1 MTAVLTS
8 AEIEAV
14 RFHLDYGN
22 ISVGGYPYTPDGYF
36 ELFTNVVAE
45 YLTTGAETTAAT
57 AVTADTIVTV
67 TPASM
72 TGITANSRLVIDVD
86 TDQEIVV
93 VKSVT
98 PTTFTARFAKAHTGT
113 YPVAVDSGVQRLRRL
128 LALAEAA
135 YAALTSEDTGAA
147 AGVKKVDEIEFFG
160 GAKNSGTSV
169 LDGKL
174 AHYRAIV
181 ERIASLIRVPINC
194 REQGCGSGTQ
204 LETY

>member
-1 MTAVLTS
+1 MTAVLT
-8 AEIEAV
+8 ATEIESI

-45 YLTTGAETTAAT
+45 YLTTGAETTATT
-57 AVTADTIVTV
+57 AVVADTIVTI

-72 TGITANSRLVIDVD
+72 TGITANARLVIDVD

-98 PTTFTARFAKAHTGT
+98 VSTFTARFAKAHTGT
-113 YPVAVDSGVQRLRRL
+113 YPIAVDSGVARVRRL

-135 YAALTSEDTGAA
+135 YAKLTGDDTSASI
-147 AGVKKVDEIEFFG
+147 GVKQVDEVHFFG
-160 GAKNSGTSV
+160 GEKNSGMSV
-169 LDGKL
+169 LEGKK
-174 AHYRAIV
+174 AHYDAIV
-181 ERIASLIRVPINC
+181 AKLASLICVPVNC
-194 REQGCGSGTQ
+194 LENTCGGGTQ

>member
-1 MTAVLTS
+1 MTAVLTP
-8 AEIEAV
+8 AEVEAI

-45 YLTTGAETTAAT
+45 YLTTGAETTAT
-57 AVTADTIVTV
+57 TVVVADTITAI

-72 TGITANSRLVIDVD
+72 TGIAANTRLVIDVD

-93 VKSVT
+93 VKAVT
-98 PTTFTARFAKAHTGT
+98 STTFTARFAKAHTGT

-128 LALAEAA
+128 LALAETA
-135 YAALTSEDTGAA
+135 YAALTSEDTGSA
-147 AGVKKVDEIEFFG
+147 AGVKKVDELEFFG
-160 GAKNSGTSV
+160 GAKNTGSSV

-181 ERIASLIRVPINC
+181 DRIASLVRVPVNC
-194 REQGCGSGTQ
+194 LESGCGSGTQ